1 MTEIPTRR
9 ASEPEAVDERTVG
22 ELILDADL
30 ATREALWDAGR
41 TAAKEQLRSWHELID
56 AAERLWSAIPD
67 RAGDPTM
74 ARVARIADGTQRTQ
88 DRLGWPADGAG
99 DAHLRRAASDLA
111 RAAELVAAR
120 RHPTA
125 RLSEAGHLDS
135 EATRTRVMHVV
146 GVATHAMRRSLARY
160 VRDLERFRD
169 RRERVPAGES
179 FSCSAHVLRRTAP
192 IEQLSNSY
200 LRGRWPTA
208 LGGEHRDPVPG
219 RLEQAAAGWEVRV
232 GRVLVGSPSAADLGF
247 VAMVERQRALAAEL
261 ITRSA
266 VELGLSDRE
275 AFVDR
280 TRPALVNLTRAW
292 AQMDRDIVLLSRWQR
307 ADGGLAL
314 AANELSAALREVT
327 HDGAAIASPEV
338 MAGRTDLLAA
348 GRSLQRGMGAGV
360 EVAHQLMDA
369 LDEAEWSVPARG
381 ASDLYRALGVSGPP
395 VDSAAVR
402 DGRDLPLPQA
412 ARVALAAHAEAIIA
426 AAATLDSVGDAVN
439 VSRLAGGVSAAVT
452 VGGRAHEER
461 HVPVTGAIVSGF
473 GCER

>member
-1 MTEIPTRR
+1 MTEIPARR
-9 ASEPEAVDERTVG
+9 SSETEAVDERTVG

-30 ATREALWDAGR
+30 ATRESLWDAGR
-41 TAAKEQLRSWHELID
+41 TAAKPQLRSWHELVD

-74 ARVARIADGTQRTQ
+74 ARVARIANGTQRTQ
-88 DRLGWPADGAG
+88 DRLGWPADGIG
-99 DAHLRRAASDLA
+99 DAYLQRAASDLT
-111 RAAELVAAR
+111 RAADLVAAR

-125 RLSEAGHLDS
+125 RLSDAGHLDS

-160 VRDLERFRD
+160 VRDVERLRN
-169 RRERVPAGES
+169 RRERVPDGES
-179 FSCSAHVLRRTAP
+179 WVCSAHVLRRTAP
-192 IEQLSNSY
+192 IEQLSTSY

-208 LGGEHRDPVPG
+208 LEGEHRDPVPG
-219 RLEQAAAGWEVRV
+219 RLDQAAAGWEVHV
-232 GRVLVGSPSAADLGF
+232 GRALAGSPSAADLGF
-247 VAMVERQRALAAEL
+247 VATVERQRTLAAEL

-266 VELGLSDRE
+266 VELGLADRE
-275 AFVDR
+275 TFVDR

-292 AQMDRDIVLLSRWQR
+292 AQMDRDMVLLSRWQR

-314 AANELSAALREVT
+314 AATELSAALREVT

-338 MAGRTDLLAA
+338 MARRTDLLAA

-381 ASDLYRALGVSGPP
+381 ATDLYRALGVSGPR

-402 DGRDLPLPQA
+402 DGKDLPLSQA

-426 AAATLDSVGDAVN
+426 AAATLDSVGEAVD
-439 VSRLAGGVSAAVT
+439 VRRTVDGIPSVPGVS
-452 VGGRAHEER
+452 GRALQER
-461 HVPVTGAIVSGF
+461 QAPNLAPAVRGF

>member
-1 MTEIPTRR
+1 MTEIPARR
-9 ASEPEAVDERTVG
+9 PGKAEAVDERTVG

-41 TAAKEQLRSWHELID
+41 TAAKPQLRSWHELVD
-56 AAERLWSAIPD
+56 AAERLWSAVPD

-74 ARVARIADGTQRTQ
+74 ARVARIAHGTQRTQ
-88 DRLGWPADGAG
+88 DRLGWPADGVG
-99 DAHLRRAASDLA
+99 DAHLHRAASDLT
-111 RAAELVAAR
+111 RAADLVAKR

-160 VRDLERFRD
+160 VRDVERLRD
-169 RRERVPAGES
+169 RRERVPDGES
-179 FSCSAHVLRRTAP
+179 WQCSTHVLRRTAP
-192 IEQLSNSY
+192 IEQLSTSY

-208 LGGEHRDPVPG
+208 LEGEHRDPIPG
-219 RLEQAAAGWEVRV
+219 RLDQAAAGWEVRV
-232 GRVLVGSPSAADLGF
+232 GRALVGSPSAADLGF
-247 VAMVERQRALAAEL
+247 VATVERQRTLAAEL

-266 VELGLSDRE
+266 VELGLTDRE
-275 AFVDR
+275 TFVDR

-292 AQMDRDIVLLSRWQR
+292 AQLDRDMVLLSRWQR
-307 ADGGLAL
+307 ADSGLAR

-327 HDGAAIASPEV
+327 HDGAAIATPVV
-338 MAGRTDLLAA
+338 MAGRTDLVDAS
-348 GRSLQRGMGAGV
+348 RSLQRGMGAGV

-381 ASDLYRALGVSGPP
+381 AADLYRALGASGPP

-402 DGRDLPLPQA
+402 DGAELPLPQV
-412 ARVALAAHAEAIIA
+412 ARAALAAHAEAIVA
-426 AAATLDSVGDAVN
+426 AAVALDSVGGAVE
-439 VSRLAGGVSAAVT
+439 VARAAGGASIAVSVD
-452 VGGRAHEER
+452 GRGHQER
-461 HVPVTGAIVSGF
+461 QIPAFLPTAPGF
-473 GCER
+473 GFER

>member
-1 MTEIPTRR
+1 MTEIPSRR
-9 ASEPEAVDERTVG
+9 ASETEAVDERTVG

-30 ATREALWDAGR
+30 ATRESLWDAGR
-41 TAAKEQLRSWHELID
+41 TAAKPHLRSWHELVD

-88 DRLGWPADGAG
+88 DRLGWPADGIG
-99 DAHLRRAASDLA
+99 DAYLQRAASDLT
-111 RAAELVAAR
+111 RAADLVAAR

-125 RLSEAGHLDS
+125 RLSDAGHLDS

-160 VRDLERFRD
+160 VRDVERLRN
-169 RRERVPAGES
+169 RRERVPDGES
-179 FSCSAHVLRRTAP
+179 WVCSTHVLRRTAP
-192 IEQLSNSY
+192 IEQLSTSY

-208 LGGEHRDPVPG
+208 LEGEHRDPVPG
-219 RLEQAAAGWEVRV
+219 RLDQAAAGWEVHV
-232 GRVLVGSPSAADLGF
+232 GRALAGSPSAADLGF
-247 VAMVERQRALAAEL
+247 VATVERQRTLAAEL

-266 VELGLSDRE
+266 VELGLADRE
-275 AFVDR
+275 TFVDR

-292 AQMDRDIVLLSRWQR
+292 ARMDRDMVLMSRWQR
-307 ADGGLAL
+307 ADGGLAR

-327 HDGAAIASPEV
+327 HDGAAIATPRV
-338 MAGRTDLLAA
+338 MAERTDLLEAS
-348 GRSLQRGMGAGV
+348 GSLQRGVGGAV

-381 ASDLYRALGVSGPP
+381 AAELYRALGVPGAP
-395 VDSAAVR
+395 VDSSAVR
-402 DGRDLPLPQA
+402 DNRDLPLPQT
-412 ARVALAAHAEAIIA
+412 ARVALATHAEAIVA
-426 AAATLDSVGDAVN
+426 AAVSLDS
-439 VSRLAGGVSAAVT
+439 AGGAVDVGRPAGWAATT
-452 VGGRAHEER
+452 VILNGRAHQEQQA
-461 HVPVTGAIVSGF
+461 PVMAPSAPRF